1 MVVHN
6 GRVTVRIPEP
16 EILTRRDTEAGPW
29 DVDNCAPK
37 RGLPHTNIVQ
47 RKMVTPGD
55 DSEMSRVIRAHEM
68 MHAKVSPAGE
78 FQAWIDRDIASE
90 NALRAV
96 EELRVN
102 TLCQKAGFDMKT
114 HLSDDGETYDGERI
128 GASTDW
134 ASAVYMTISCAGTAS
149 LKKYLTGIRR
159 NNRLWGKALRKIAT
173 RAEKEM
179 ERYYRDGDLAS
190 TKVHPSTGMAPF
202 GMFYTETVAEWVD
215 RLAAQQPPEPE
226 PEPAKDAD
234 DDDDADGG
242 QGEGDEDD
250 KGARSHSNVGVSEG
264 RDFEKF
270 EERLKGITPDRFN
283 SWQEPPTWNE
293 LRVEHPP
300 LSIHAPGSIGK
311 KRIAS
316 DTGRH
321 PRRIHRLL
329 TDPQRRIFDRT
340 IHGKG
345 GVVVIDCSGSMSLSV
360 EEIKEILTHAPGAT
374 VLGYSDKGD
383 EGTNAWILA
392 HKGKMVS
399 EIPRMG
405 GGNGVDQPAIVWG
418 IKARQRPT
426 TPVIWISDGGVCGK
440 NAGFSDTL
448 AVHCVNTCLKDNVMV
463 FTHVDDGIE
472 ALKALSRGEKPR
484 SNWPMMLRNSYR
496 NKMNEAIP
504 GTGRGIGSS
513 NGRRY

>member
-1 MVVHN
+1 MVEHR

-16 EILTRRDTEAGPW
+16 EILTRQDTVAGPW

-37 RGLPHTNIVQ
+37 RGLPHTNIVE

-55 DSEMSRVIRAHEM
+55 NSDMSRAIRAHEM

-78 FQAWIDRDIASE
+78 FKAWIDRDIASE
-90 NALRAV
+90 QALRSV

-114 HLSDDGETYDGERI
+114 HLSDDGESFDGERI

-134 ASAVYMTISCAGTAS
+134 ANAVYMAISCAGTAS

-173 RAEKEM
+173 RAEREM
-179 ERYYRDGDLAS
+179 ERYYRDGKLAS
-190 TKVHPSTGMAPF
+190 TEIHPNTGMAPF
-202 GMFYTETVAEWVD
+202 GMFYTEVIAEWVD
-215 RLAAQQPPEPE
+215 RIAAQQPPEPE
-226 PEPAKDAD
+226 PEPAEPVDEDETDA
-234 DDDDADGG
+234 
-242 QGEGDEDD
+242 GEGDDEGDEEG
-250 KGARSHSNVGVSEG
+250 KGRAHSNKGETEG
-264 RDFEKF
+264 RIFEKF
-270 EERLKGITPDRFN
+270 EERLKGITPDRFQ
-283 SWQEPPTWNE
+283 SWQQPPTWNE
-293 LRVEHPP
+293 LRVEQPP
-300 LSIHAPGSIGK
+300 LPVHAPGAIGK

-360 EEIKEILTHAPGAT
+360 EEIKEILAHAPGAT

-383 EGTNAWILA
+383 DGTNAYILA
-392 HKGKMVS
+392 HKGKMVAT
-399 EIPRMG
+399 IPTMG

-418 IKARQRPT
+418 VKARQRPT
-426 TPVIWISDGGVCGK
+426 SPVIWISDGGVCGK

-448 AVHCVNTCLKDNVMV
+448 AVHCVKTCLKSNVMV
-463 FTHVDDGIE
+463 FTHVADGIE

-484 SNWPMMLRNSYR
+484 SNWPSMLRNSYR
-496 NKMNEAIP
+496 NKMNEPIP
-504 GTGRGIGSS
+504 GTGSGVG
-513 NGRRY
+513 NAYGRRH